1 MDIKHEYDYGS
12 TADVINLLG
21 ISLSTFYRW
30 LKSGVIVETF
40 RTLGGHRRFDLN
52 HLKHMFM
59 NSELEH
65 NRVVIYTRV
74 SSHDQ
79 KSDLVRQETKLA
91 EYCKTHNYTN
101 VASLS
106 DLGSGLNYKKPG
118 LIKLLKLIL
127 NDELD
132 ILIIN
137 HKDRLLRFGSELIF
151 MLCKHHN
158 IKVLI
163 LEDKILGFEEELTH
177 NVIELMTVFC
187 AKLYGRRAH
196 QNKVKLT

>member
-1 MDIKHEYDYGS
+1 
-12 TADVINLLG
+12 
-21 ISLSTFYRW
+21 
-30 LKSGVIVETF
+30 
-40 RTLGGHRRFDLN
+40 LGGHRRFDLN
-52 HLKHMFM
+52 QLKQRFL
-59 NSELEH
+59 NSELEQ

-79 KSDLVRQETKLA
+79 KSDLVRQEEKLV
-91 EYCKTHNYTN
+91 EYCKINHYTN
-101 VASLS
+101 VRSLS

-127 NDELD
+127 NNELD
-132 ILIIN
+132 VLIIN

-163 LEDKILGFEEELTH
+163 LEDKKNI
-177 NVIELMTVFC
+177 
-187 AKLYGRRAH
+187 K
-196 QNKVKLT
+196 